1 MERLHIDLETYSDLP
16 IGGSNGVGAFRYV
29 DDPSFEILLFGY
41 KVDDAPTVCIDLTA
55 GEVIPEVIKAAI
67 YDPDVVK
74 VAFNAAFERHCLHK
88 YFGKYPPP
96 EQWEDTMIL
105 AANCGLPLKL
115 EMCCEALHMPEDK
128 AKLRIG
134 ATLIREF
141 CCPVK
146 PKKKWN
152 MATRITPDMDPENW
166 ELFKAYNIRDVDTEA
181 DIDQRLRKWRPSEIE
196 HRFWCLDAR
205 INEKGFMVDRIMV
218 RNAMEMDAKYKAE
231 LAEKA
236 IAVSGIENPNST
248 AQIKDWLLE
257 QEGLEVPSLNKK
269 VVADVVAALKTDR
282 AKEFMAIRKEL
293 AKASTKKYASYLRCT
308 SDEKPYARGC
318 FQFFGAHTGRFCLT
332 GDHEVLTPEGW
343 VRLDQWQGGQIVT
356 WSPTVNLYSFQKCAP
371 VSFDFDGELIGIEHQ
386 RCSQLSTPEH
396 KMPVYNRNGILE
408 TKTMSE
414 LYGKRV
420 QFPIASNRDLRYP
433 RSGVELRILIMTQ
446 ADGNYTDNGDL
457 RFGFKKLRKVERC
470 KKLLRQAGIPFRY
483 TTDGEIHRFS
493 VQRYEQPMWLRSF
506 QSKTFGW
513 WMLNED
519 PAVIL
524 DELEYWDAYRC
535 GPNSIQYTTTNANNA
550 SVLQAVCHLGG
561 YVTTLLTKQRE
572 RNGWNTAYVLNI
584 WLTPGRTTEVRPKHM
599 YKVPYQGRVYCATTP
614 TGYFMVRRNGKVWIT
629 GNSGRLIQLQNLPG
643 NSMPDLDD
651 ARNLVLD
658 DDYEGLK
665 VLYPSVTGT
674 LSELLRTPLIA
685 EPGHQFIV
693 CDFSAIEARVSAWFA
708 GEEAVLEEFRGE
720 GLIYEATASLMFH
733 VPKQDIKKGGPR
745 EDLRKKGKI
754 ATLACGYGGGVNS
767 LLAFGADKM
776 GMTNEEMVNTVDLWR
791 AANPRIVRI
800 WSTLD
805 RAMARCIASHG
816 TTYDALAKIC
826 FRWDSGIVWMRL
838 PSGREMAYFEPKYEP
853 SKRKGGKMTISY
865 MGQDQKTKKWS
876 RIETWG
882 GRIFENLVQAT
893 ARDCLRDTMLR
904 LDDRGWDIRG
914 HVHDEVICQERID
927 GRTVADMQ
935 AIFAEPIDWAPG
947 LPLSGSGYA
956 TPYYIKD

>member
-55 GEVIPEVIKAAI
+55 GETIPVEIRNALQ
-67 YDPDVVK
+67 DPTVVK
-74 VAFNAAFERHCLHK
+74 TAWNAAFERYCLFRHFARLHRPPETLW
-88 YFGKYPPP
+88 YMPP

-115 EMCCEALHMPEDK
+115 EVCCEALHMPEDK

-152 MATRITPDMDPENW
+152 MATRVTPDMDPENW

-293 AKASTKKYASYLRCT
+293 AKASTKKYAAYLRCT

-318 FQFFGAHTGRFCLT
+318 FQFFGGHTGRF
-332 GDHEVLTPEGW
+332 
-343 VRLDQWQGGQIVT
+343 
-356 WSPTVNLYSFQKCAP
+356 A
-371 VSFDFDGELIGIEHQ
+371 
-386 RCSQLSTPEH
+386 
-396 KMPVYNRNGILE
+396 
-408 TKTMSE
+408 
-414 LYGKRV
+414 
-420 QFPIASNRDLRYP
+420 
-433 RSGVELRILIMTQ
+433 
-446 ADGNYTDNGDL
+446 
-457 RFGFKKLRKVERC
+457 
-470 KKLLRQAGIPFRY
+470 
-483 TTDGEIHRFS
+483 
-493 VQRYEQPMWLRSF
+493 
-506 QSKTFGW
+506 
-513 WMLNED
+513 
-519 PAVIL
+519 
-524 DELEYWDAYRC
+524 
-535 GPNSIQYTTTNANNA
+535 
-550 SVLQAVCHLGG
+550 
-561 YVTTLLTKQRE
+561 
-572 RNGWNTAYVLNI
+572 
-584 WLTPGRTTEVRPKHM
+584 
-599 YKVPYQGRVYCATTP
+599 
-614 TGYFMVRRNGKVWIT
+614 
-629 GNSGRLIQLQNLPG
+629 GRLIQLQNLPG

-665 VLYPSVTGT
+665 ILYPSVTGT

-685 EPGHQFIV
+685 EPGHQLIV

-791 AANPRIVRI
+791 AANPRIVKI

-816 TTYDALAKIC
+816 TTYDALARIC

-904 LDDRGWDIRG
+904 LDARGWDIRG